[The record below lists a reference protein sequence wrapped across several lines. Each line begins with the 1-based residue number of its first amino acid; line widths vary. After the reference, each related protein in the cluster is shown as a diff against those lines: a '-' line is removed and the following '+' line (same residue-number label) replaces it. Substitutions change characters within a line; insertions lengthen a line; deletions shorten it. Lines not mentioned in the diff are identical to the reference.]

1 MAVINL
7 QLGASVVLNAS
18 VQPGDI
24 AYYIPAN
31 TLVGGFNVNISNED
45 CVEIGVINDIVTTAL
60 DGDVNNTATWTL
72 ICSIGE
78 STPAPQA
85 GDFIFFGK
93 SREVNEASI
102 VGYYGKFRFENNS
115 KEKAELFAA
124 SCNINIS
131 SS

>member
-1 MAVINL
+1 MAIINL

-31 TLVGGFNVNISNED
+31 TLVGGFNVNINNED
-45 CVEIGVINDIVTTAL
+45 CVTIGVIKDIVTTTL
-60 DGDVNNTATWTL
+60 DGDVNNTSTWTL
-72 ICSIGE
+72 ICNIAD
-78 STPAPQA
+78 STPSPQA
-85 GDFIFFGK
+85 GDFIFFSK

>member
-1 MAVINL
+1 M
-7 QLGASVVLNAS
+7 VLNAS

-31 TLVGGFNVNISNED
+31 TLVGGFNVNINNED

-60 DGDVNNTATWTL
+60 DGDVDNSATWTL
-72 ICSIGE
+72 ICTIGD
-78 STPAPQA
+78 STPAPQP

-124 SCNINIS
+124 ACNINVS
-131 SS
+131 S

>member
-1 MAVINL
+1 MAIINL

-60 DGDVNNTATWTL
+60 DGDINNAATWTL
-72 ICSIGE
+72 ICSIGS
-78 STPAPQA
+78 STPPPVA

-115 KEKAELFAA
+115 KEKAELFAT
-124 SCNINIS
+124 SCNINVS